1 MNFPAHAPT
10 HQVTTGVT
18 VVSDGFG
25 RVGVTAVEA
34 ADAGP
39 FPTEFVAITVQVYGS
54 PLVSPVTTI
63 GLEAP
68 DAVPEVEP
76 LEELVQVAV

>member
-1 MNFPAHAPT
+1 
-10 HQVTTGVT
+10 
-18 VVSDGFG
+18 
-25 RVGVTAVEA
+25 VTAVEA